1 MALCMGQTGK
11 KTGNR
16 EVKGG
21 SLLAGHLW
29 RVDLSDLDVEGAKK
43 GLGSHDDSSV
53 SVSQVVQV

>member
-1 MALCMGQTGK
+1 MALCMGWTGK

-16 EVKGG
+16 EVKRE

-29 RVDLSDLDVEGAKK
+29 RVDLSDMDVERGKK